1 MGDTSGNGFTNKE
14 ILVRLEEKVDKVLD
28 DHEKRLRGLEKFRWL
43 AVGAGIV
50 GGASAAKVAPLI
62 LFLAG

>member
-1 MGDTSGNGFTNKE
+1 MGDISGNGFTTKE

-43 AVGAGIV
+43 AVGAGVV
-50 GGASAAKVAPLI
+50 GGAGAAKAAPLV